1 MISQVFVAYFLMCI
15 TVLNLC
21 HHFTFRLGSSMMY
34 DGTTILLRLAMVS
47 ILGKHISALCT
58 PFAYNR
64 ESDCSN
70 ALANSTS
77 QACSEMN
84 LTTDRGFCELR
95 SLADIEYLE
104 SVARILGTT
113 KLSVNSFII
122 FMYITIM
129 RPCTHHNIYVYV
141 RACVC
146 VCLPNRKCSQRRN

>member
-1 MISQVFVAYFLMCI
+1 
-15 TVLNLC
+15 
-21 HHFTFRLGSSMMY
+21 MMY
-34 DGTTILLRLAMVS
+34 DGTTILLHLAMVS

-146 VCLPNRKCSQRRN
+146 VFAKSEMFPTETLMKDFDTRLTPLNTPPHTPPTPR